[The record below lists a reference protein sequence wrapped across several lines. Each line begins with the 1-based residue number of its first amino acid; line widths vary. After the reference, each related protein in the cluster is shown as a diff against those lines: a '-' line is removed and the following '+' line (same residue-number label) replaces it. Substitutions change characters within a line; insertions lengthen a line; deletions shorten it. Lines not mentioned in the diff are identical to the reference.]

1 MRGVFRPHTGSIMEV
16 VLIVALLLALLAARV
31 PVALALAIPA
41 GVGLILQ
48 DMPLVSVIQRLYSG
62 TENWVLTAIPLFVL
76 AGMLMDRGGLS
87 ERMVN
92 FSDAVLG
99 FLPGGLANVNIAA
112 SMLFGGISGSA
123 VADSSALGSILIP
136 EMRKRG
142 YSLEYSAAITAASSP
157 IGMIIPPSIPMIVWS
172 FISGD
177 SLGDLFLGGI
187 LPGILFGVFLMA
199 ASTCICIRRGYQA
212 QGTKFRFERLRKS
225 AGDGIV
231 SLMAP
236 AVIIG
241 GIISGVFTATESAMV
256 AVAYSFLVTFLYYRN
271 LKLSDIPGI
280 LVRAGKTSAS
290 IMFIIGSATALSWV
304 LTIYRV
310 PQTLGAAIL
319 DVSGGPG
326 TFMLLCCGLF
336 FVLGMLLDTSTII
349 LLVGPIIAPIIPG
362 MGIDPI
368 HAGLIFMV
376 VLATGLIT
384 PPLGL
389 CLFVVATLSKVKLEK
404 IAVEC
409 IPFVIMM
416 ILLALLMWYVP
427 DTVLFIPKFFA

>member
-1 MRGVFRPHTGSIMEV
+1 MEV
-16 VLIVALLLALLAARV
+16 AIIILLLLALLLLRV

-41 GVGLILQ
+41 GVGLVMQ
-48 DMPLVSVIQRLYSG
+48 DMSLMGVVQRLYSG
-62 TENWVLTAIPLFVL
+62 TESWVLTAIPMFIL
-76 AGMLMDRGGLS
+76 AGMIMDRGGLS

-92 FSDAVLG
+92 FSDAILG

-112 SMLFGGISGSA
+112 SILFGGISGSA

-136 EMRKRG
+136 EMHKRG

-172 FISGD
+172 FISGV

-187 LPGILFGVFLMA
+187 IPGLLFGLFLML
-199 ASTCICIRRGYQA
+199 ASTYICLKRGYQA
-212 QGTKFRFERLRKS
+212 QGGKFSLESLRKT
-225 AGDGIV
+225 ALDGAV

-236 AVIIG
+236 AVIVG

-256 AVAYSFLVTFLYYRN
+256 AVAYSFLVTFFYYRE
-271 LKLSDIPGI
+271 LKLSDLPGI
-280 LVRAGKTSAS
+280 LIRTGKTSAS
-290 IMFIIGSATALSWV
+290 IMFIIGAATALSWV

-310 PQTLGAAIL
+310 PQTLGTAIL
-319 DVSGGPG
+319 GVSSGPG
-326 TFMLLCCGLF
+326 TFMLLCCALF
-336 FVLGMLLDTSTII
+336 FFLGMILDTSTII
-349 LLVGPIIAPIIPG
+349 LLVGPIIAPIIPV

-368 HAGLIFMV
+368 QAALLLMV
-376 VLATGLIT
+376 VLASGLIT

-389 CLFVVATLSKVKLEK
+389 CLFVVSTLAKVKLEK
-404 IAVEC
+404 VAWEC

-416 ILLALLMWYVP
+416 LLLAVLLWYVP
-427 DTVLFIPKFFA
+427 GLVTFIPRYFS

>member
-1 MRGVFRPHTGSIMEV
+1 MEV
-16 VLIVALLLALLAARV
+16 AIIIGLLLALLVLRV

-41 GVGLILQ
+41 GVGLLMQ

-62 TENWVLTAIPLFVL
+62 TESWVLTAIPLFVL
-76 AGMLMDRGGLS
+76 AGMLMESGGLS

-136 EMRKRG
+136 EMKKRG

-187 LPGILFGVFLMA
+187 IPGILFGVFLMI
-199 ASTCICIRRGYQA
+199 ASTYICIKRGYQA
-212 QGTKFRFERLRKS
+212 KGTKFRLDLLKKS
-225 AGDGIV
+225 AVDGVI

-256 AVAYSFLVTFLYYRN
+256 AVAYSFLVTYFYYRE
-271 LKLSDIPGI
+271 LRLGAIPGI
-280 LVRAGKTSAS
+280 LIRTGKTSAS

-310 PQTLGAAIL
+310 PQTLGSAIL
-319 DVSGGPG
+319 GMSGGPG

-349 LLVGPIIAPIIPG
+349 LLVGPIIVPIIPA

-368 HAGLIFMV
+368 QAGLIFMV

-389 CLFVVATLSKVKLEK
+389 CLFVVATLAKVKLEK
-404 IAVEC
+404 VAWEC
-409 IPFVIMM
+409 VPFVVMM
-416 ILLALLMWYVP
+416 IMLAILMWYVP
-427 DTVLFIPKFFA
+427 GIVTFIPKFFA

>member
-1 MRGVFRPHTGSIMEV
+1 MEV
-16 VLIVALLLALLAARV
+16 LLIIALLLVLLATRV

-41 GVGLILQ
+41 AAGLLLQ

-62 TENWVLTAIPLFVL
+62 TENWVLTAIPLFIL

-87 ERMVN
+87 ERMIN

-136 EMRKRG
+136 EMHKRG
-142 YSLEYSAAITAASSP
+142 YSLEYSAAITASSSP

-172 FISGD
+172 FISGV

-199 ASTCICIRRGYQA
+199 ASTWICIRRGYQA
-212 QGTKFRFERLRKS
+212 KGTKFSLARLKET
-225 AGDGIV
+225 AADGVV
-231 SLMAP
+231 SLLAP

-241 GIISGVFTATESAMV
+241 GIVTGVFTATESAMI
-256 AVAYSFLVTFLYYRN
+256 AVAYSFLVTFFYYRN
-271 LKLSDIPGI
+271 LRPADIPGI
-280 LVRAGKTSAS
+280 LLRAGKTSAS

-310 PQTLGAAIL
+310 PQMLGAAIL

-326 TFMLLCCGLF
+326 TFMFLCCALF

-349 LLVGPIIAPIIPG
+349 LLVGPIIAPIIPV
-362 MGIDPI
+362 MGIEPV

-409 IPFVIMM
+409 IPFVVMM
-416 ILLALLMWYVP
+416 VLLALLMWCVP
-427 DTVLFIPKFFA
+427 GIVMFIPGLFA